1 MAEFVAVDIETT
13 GLDQCEDHII
23 ELAAFL
29 YDLDPATG
37 NVTAEESW
45 STVIEPGTAI
55 KQFIFDL
62 TGLKSADFRGA
73 PYIGAV
79 ADEFLAFI
87 NPAETLVTY
96 NGTRFDLA
104 FLSRELGA
112 PWDAYMEAGDH
123 IDMLEIVKRPEMG
136 KSWQHAHPHKLCNVY
151 KRLCPD
157 DAGVTFHRA
166 LGDCRTLAEV
176 HAAIHK
182 IQPGVFG
189 AGPDPFLSVDEVM
202 EETSVMRE
210 CRDAAERYKRAELL
224 LKEHFKLQHPGT
236 ASVNGFAVKITAT
249 KGRKRLVK
257 ELKHLIPDECFEVGP
272 AGVSVSIK
280 EEL

>member
-1 MAEFVAVDIETT
+1 MSQFVAIDIETT

-123 IDMLEIVKRPEMG
+123 IDMLEIVKRPEVG
-136 KSWQHAHPHKLCNVY
+136 KSWQHAHPHKLVNVH
-151 KRLCPD
+151 KRLCP
-157 DAGVTFHRA
+157 GVAVDSHRA
-166 LGDCRTLAEV
+166 LGDCHATAEV
-176 HAAIHK
+176 HAAINK

-224 LKEHFKLQHPGT
+224 LKEHFKLQHPGKVST
-236 ASVNGFAVKITAT
+236 NGFEVTIKET

-257 ELKHLIPDECFEVGP
+257 ENKHLIPEECYEVGP
-272 AGVSVSIK
+272 GSVSVSIK